1 MSFRFLFLDE
11 MSITPLM
18 VASLH
23 GRLDAVKTL
32 LSLGADPNFENE
44 DDVTALAIAAQHG
57 FCEIVEVLAECSSR
71 INITKALM
79 FAIARSEPEIFDILL
94 DHEPD
99 LYFNY
104 HVFKAYDLAKTLQ
117 RRSMMI
123 KLMVEEEVQKAQ
135 RNDILHN

>member
-1 MSFRFLFLDE
+1 MTFYFWVPAG
-11 MSITPLM
+11 MTITPLIN
-18 VASLH
+18 ASRH

-32 LSLGADPNFENE
+32 LSLGADPDFENE
-44 DDVTALAIAAQHG
+44 DDVTALTISAQHG
-57 FCEIVEVLAECSSR
+57 FCEIVEVLAKCSSR

-79 FAIARSEPEIFDILL
+79 FAIARSEPDVFDILL

-104 HVFKAYDLAKTLQ
+104 HGFTAPVLAKTLQ
-117 RRSMMI
+117 RRNMMI

-135 RNDILHN
+135 RNGKLHN